1 MENKQNKLGTMP
13 IGPLLVKMGVPMMV
27 SMLVQA
33 LYNIVDSMF
42 VARISENALT
52 AVSLAFPF
60 QLMMSSIAIGTGIGT
75 NAFVSRTL
83 GMQDIKGAEK
93 AANVQCFLSFCYTV
107 VFMVFGVLA
116 SHGFF
121 AAQTDITE
129 IVNYGTDYM
138 TIVCLFCFG
147 MFFATN
153 FEKLLVALG
162 CSTQSMI
169 SQAAGAIFNI
179 IFDWL
184 LIFGI
189 GPFPEL
195 GIKGAAIA
203 TVMGQFLSAG
213 LAYYYVCSHSGGMKI
228 RIRNMLPNMKTVKG
242 IYAVGIPSAI
252 TVGVVGVMSFFMNQ
266 ILLTFSTT
274 ATALFGIWG
283 KLQSFGFMPVFGL
296 NNGSVAIYSYNYGA
310 GNLDRIKKTKRLSII
325 MGLSVTTTVMLI
337 YMLIPR
343 TLLNMYDAS
352 DYMMSIGVKAFRTCC
367 LSMPFGALSVI
378 VSNSFQSFGRSG
390 YTLIVSLC
398 RQVII
403 LIPTAW
409 LLSLSGRLELV
420 WFAPVIA
427 ECLTA
432 IVSVILETRVRKLL
446 TKKFEK

>member
-1 MENKQNKLGTMP
+1 
-13 IGPLLVKMGVPMMV
+13 
-27 SMLVQA
+27 
-33 LYNIVDSMF
+33 
-42 VARISENALT
+42 
-52 AVSLAFPF
+52 
-60 QLMMSSIAIGTGIGT
+60 
-75 NAFVSRTL
+75 
-83 GMQDIKGAEK
+83 
-93 AANVQCFLSFCYTV
+93 
-107 VFMVFGVLA
+107 
-116 SHGFF
+116 
-121 AAQTDITE
+121 
-129 IVNYGTDYM
+129 M

-147 MFFATN
+147 SFFATN

-162 CSTQSMI
+162 NSTHSMI

-203 TVMGQFLSAG
+203 TVMGQFLSAII
-213 LAYYYVCSHSGGMKI
+213 AYYFVLKNLGGMKLSF
-228 RIRNMLPNMKTVKG
+228 RNMLPDTKTLKG
-242 IYAVGIPSAI
+242 IYAVGIPSTI
-252 TVGVVGVMSFFMNQ
+252 TVGVVAVMNYFMNQ

-310 GNLDRIKKTKRLSII
+310 GNLDRINKTKKLSLI
-325 MGLSVTTTVMLI
+325 MGLTVTTTVMI
-337 YMLIPR
+337 VYMLIPR
-343 TLLNMYDAS
+343 TLLHMYDAS
-352 DYMMSIGVKAFRTCC
+352 EYMLSIGVYAFRICC

-378 VSNSFQSFGRSG
+378 ISNSFQSFGRSA

-427 ECLTA
+427 EAATA
-432 IVSVILETRVRKLL
+432 VVALGLEQRVRKMLVQ
-446 TKKFEK
+446 KFKN

>member
-1 MENKQNKLGTMP
+1 MP

-27 SMLVQA
+27 SMFVQA
-33 LYNIVDSMF
+33 FYNIVDSMF

-60 QLMMSSIAIGTGIGT
+60 QLMMGAIAIGTGVGT
-75 NAFVSRTL
+75 NAFVSRAL
-83 GMQDIKGAEK
+83 GMQDVKGAEK

-107 VFMVFGVLA
+107 VFVLVGA
-116 SHGFF
+116 IATRGFF
-121 AAQTDITE
+121 VSQTDIQE
-129 IVNYGTDYM
+129 IVEYGTDYM
-138 TIVCLFCFG
+138 TIICLFCFG
-147 MFFATN
+147 SFFATN

-162 CSTQSMI
+162 NSTHSMI

-203 TVMGQFLSAG
+203 TVMGQFLSAI
-213 LAYYYVCSHSGGMKI
+213 LAFSFTLKNLGGMKL
-228 RIRNMLPNMKTVKG
+228 RIRNMLPNAKTLKG
-242 IYAVGIPSAI
+242 IYAVGIPSTI
-252 TVGVVGVMSFFMNQ
+252 TVGVVAVMSFFMNQ

-310 GNLDRIKKTKRLSII
+310 GNLDRIKKTKKLSII
-325 MGLSVTTTVMLI
+325 MGLSVTTTVMVI

-343 TLLNMYDAS
+343 TLLNLYDAS
-352 DYMMSIGVKAFRTCC
+352 DYMMSMGVSALRICC

-378 VSNSFQSFGRSG
+378 VRNSFQSFGRSS

-398 RQVII
+398 RQVVI

-432 IVSVILETRVRKLL
+432 IVSIVLESRVRVLL

>member
-1 MENKQNKLGTMP
+1 LENKQNKLGTMP

-27 SMLVQA
+27 SMFVQA

-60 QLMMSSIAIGTGIGT
+60 QLMMGAIAIGTGVGT
-75 NAFVSRTL
+75 NAFVSRAL

-93 AANVQCFLSFCYTV
+93 AANVQCFLSLCYTIA
-107 VFMVFGVLA
+107 FMVFGA
-116 SHGFF
+116 IATRSFF
-121 AAQTDITE
+121 ESQIDIRE
-129 IVNYGTDYM
+129 IVELGTDYM

-147 MFFATN
+147 SFFATN

-162 CSTQSMI
+162 NSTHSMI

-179 IFDWL
+179 VFDWL

-203 TVMGQFLSAG
+203 TVMGQFLSAI
-213 LAYYYVCSHSGGMKI
+213 LAYYFTLKNLGGMKLS
-228 RIRNMLPNMKTVKG
+228 IRNMIPNAKTLKG
-242 IYAVGIPSAI
+242 IYAVGIPSTI
-252 TVGVVGVMSFFMNQ
+252 TVGVVAVMSYFMNQ

-310 GNLDRIKKTKRLSII
+310 GNLDRINKTKKLSLI
-325 MGLSVTTTVMLI
+325 MGLTVTTTVMI
-337 YMLIPR
+337 VYMLIPR
-343 TLLNMYDAS
+343 TLLHMYDAS
-352 DYMMSIGVKAFRTCC
+352 EYMLSIGVYAFRICC

-378 VSNSFQSFGRSG
+378 ISNSFQSFGRSA

-427 ECLTA
+427 EAATA
-432 IVSVILETRVRKLL
+432 VVALGLEQRVRKMLVQ
-446 TKKFEK
+446 KFKN